1 MMLALMLLTTASAW
15 AQDAISGNRADYKAT
30 SLTESDDHET
40 IYISTAAELAL
51 FAYNVNTDARNAAG
65 YYCART
71 VELLADVVR
80 FHYKSGILLK
90 KKCRTFLHV

>member
-15 AQDAISGNRADYKAT
+15 AQDAISGNWADYKAT

-51 FAYNVNTDARNAAG
+51 FAYNANTDARNAVG

-71 VELLADVVR
+71 VELLADVAR

-90 KKCRTFLHV
+90 KNCHTFLHV